1 MYSTMTAKPKGDWTQ
16 LTMPLPSDPGRFNRM
31 PAPAPSFSVD
41 AWRILRLFCH
51 QTFDRPPS
59 THSIAALLG
68 MSPGD
73 AATACSQLAPYGLL
87 RPVTYTDR
95 ETGQDG
101 RRREFL
107 AQGWQA
113 AGKYRSA
120 FKDWGI
126 AALARAE
133 AEA

>member
-1 MYSTMTAKPKGDWTQ
+1 VPTKKSSKGDWTQ
-16 LTMPLPSDPGRFNRM
+16 LSMPLPSDPGRHIPM
-31 PAPAPSFSVD
+31 VAPAPSFSVD

-59 THSIAALLG
+59 THAIAGLLG

-87 RPVTYTDR
+87 RPVTYRDPR
-95 ETGQDG
+95 TGQDG

-120 FKDWGI
+120 FNDWGI

-133 AEA
+133 T